1 MNTKLFSEAMSEVN
15 DKYYEEAENY
25 HCKKHGWVK
34 WSAMAACFTAVL
46 FSALSVLPKYLDQ
59 QGTIPPDNPNS
70 VITDNPNNAPQSP
83 SGGGFELVVNQ
94 LDAAPF
100 MADVDVKLTHYDK
113 IPYDV
118 WKLIE
123 EDFYTFANI
132 SYDDFVALI
141 PEKFRMDMTFYSL
154 ATKGYKDSEQDDEY
168 RLHDYVFDCQ
178 SDEGVQVTIA
188 LCNFEAPIR
197 DYFIHDENPEVSSV
211 NGTPVTIYGY
221 DNMYMAN
228 FSYEG
233 VNYDIETKNLD
244 LNQLQELLTN
254 IMR

>member
-1 MNTKLFSEAMSEVN
+1 MNAKLFSEAMSEVG
-15 DKYYEEAENY
+15 DKYYEEAANY

-34 WSAMAACFTAVL
+34 WSSMAACLAVVLFTA
-46 FSALSVLPKYLDQ
+46 FSVLPNYLNQ
-59 QGTIPPDNPNS
+59 QGTTPPDNPNS
-70 VITDNPNNAPQSP
+70 VITDNPNNASQSP
-83 SGGGFELVVNQ
+83 SDGGVELVVNQ

-100 MADVDVKLTHYDK
+100 MVDVDVKLTHYDK
-113 IPYDV
+113 LPYDV

-197 DYFIHDENPEVSSV
+197 DCFIHDENPEVSGV

-228 FSYEG
+228 FSYKG
-233 VNYDIETKNLD
+233 VNYDIETKDLD
-244 LNQLQELLTN
+244 LNQLQELLAN
-254 IMR
+254 IIC

>member
-1 MNTKLFSEAMSEVN
+1 MTTKLFSEAISKVG

-34 WSAMAACFTAVL
+34 WSAMAACLTVVLFTA
-46 FSALSVLPKYLDQ
+46 FSVLPNYFHQ
-59 QGTIPPDNPNS
+59 QGTTPPNNPNG
-70 VITDNPNNAPQSP
+70 VITDTSDHAAQSP
-83 SGGGFELVVNQ
+83 GDGGAELVVNQ

-100 MADVDVKLTHYDK
+100 MVDVDVKLTHYDK
-113 IPYDV
+113 IPYDA

-123 EDFYTFANI
+123 EDFYIFANI
-132 SYDDFVALI
+132 SYDDFVTRI
-141 PEKFRMDMTFYSL
+141 PEKFRMNMNFYSL
-154 ATKGYKDSEQDDEY
+154 ATKGYKDSGQDDEY

-178 SDEGVQVTIA
+178 SDEGVKVTIA

-197 DYFIHDENPEVSSV
+197 DSFIHDENPEVSSV

-221 DNMYMAN
+221 DNMYMVN

-233 VNYDIETKNLD
+233 VNYDIETRD
-244 LNQLQELLTN
+244 IELNQLQELLTN
-254 IMR
+254 IMC

>member
-1 MNTKLFSEAMSEVN
+1 MNAKLFSEAMSEVN
-15 DKYYEEAENY
+15 DKYYEEAANY

-34 WSAMAACFTAVL
+34 WSSMAACLAVVLFTA
-46 FSALSVLPKYLDQ
+46 FSVLPNYLNQ
-59 QGTIPPDNPNS
+59 QGTTPPDNPNS
-70 VITDNPNNAPQSP
+70 VITDNPNNASQPP
-83 SGGGFELVVNQ
+83 SDGGVELVVNQ

-100 MADVDVKLTHYDK
+100 MVDVDVKLTHYDK
-113 IPYDV
+113 LPYDV

-197 DYFIHDENPEVSSV
+197 DCFIHDENPEVSSV

-228 FSYEG
+228 FSYKG
-233 VNYDIETKNLD
+233 VNYDIETKDLD
-244 LNQLQELLTN
+244 LNQLQELLAN
-254 IMR
+254 IMC